1 MNLWDQE
8 SCADWHAALERYPA
22 VIEGLGIP
30 GLADLD
36 EWYRTRLP
44 EVLAERSP
52 PELLRDELV
61 LVTRW
66 KMQRGVWREPN
77 WLRVQGNDAALVREV
92 AAAAFAAVPDPRR
105 PVELLCRLDGVGPAT
120 ASAVLAAYAPA
131 EYPFFD
137 EPVAK
142 QAPGLGPVAYSV
154 PYYLRYAAAL
164 RQRAGLL
171 SAGCPHTDWT
181 AQDVGLALW
190 AAAAD
195 QTAANGGKGRA
206 THG

>member
-8 SCADWHAALERYPA
+8 SCADWHAALERYPV

-30 GLADLD
+30 GLTDLD

-164 RQRAGLL
+164 RARAGLL
-171 SAGCPHTDWT
+171 SAACPHTDWT